1 LTDFPG
7 RFAALR
13 RALRSSRARAAL
25 VALAFA
31 VLSGCG
37 KKGPPLA
44 PYSSSPGAPAE
55 VTIRRKGDQVEI
67 HFKVPVANKD
77 GRRPAKIDHVEVY
90 ALTMPAETIHGDKEG
105 KEGKGGKGGKGR
117 KGGHGSSGSPGG
129 GPGAGGQAA
138 GAGHELPF
146 RKYGTVV
153 GSVLVR
159 KPPPK
164 PKEPKEGEPPPP
176 PPPPRTDPGLDQGDF
191 AVIVDTLTAASLT
204 PVEIPEK
211 ERAGSHPHE
220 DDHEHEAPEEKSG
233 KNALRALVTPP
244 ELGPPLPLPS
254 LRYYSLAGTNGKK
267 EGVFAPPIAV
277 PLEDLPPTPPTPT
290 VTVAE
295 GKIQV
300 AMVKPDGLRK
310 AVLPL
315 TPSPIPGSAA
325 PAGDAATAGT
335 PATTPAAQ
343 AAPGAA
349 PATAAVPSVPAA
361 ATPPPTGSAA
371 TPSAPGA
378 AKPADDD
385 QLAVPCTPAP
395 AAPAPATPSPDGTPA
410 PSVAPVPGAPTA
422 SAPASVAPVQAA
434 DTPKAGVQAAP
445 GDKPA
450 PPPCVPAP
458 TTLLP
463 AKLISTYPPPVYG
476 FMVYE
481 MAPAAFTAP
490 KQEPGAV
497 PPYPL
502 LLTPAP
508 VPAGT
513 WNDSRFVVG
522 VDRCYSVRLA
532 MTVGLITSE
541 SAGTPTVCVTT
552 VDTFPPAAPKNLQ
565 AVASEGTIS
574 LIWDAN
580 TEDDLAGY
588 IVLRGAAGSD
598 KLTAITPTPIKE
610 TTFRDTKIRAGV
622 RYAYVV
628 VAVDTATP
636 QNVSAQS
643 NRVEETAR

>member
-7 RFAALR
+7 RFALT

-25 VALAFA
+25 VALAF
-31 VLSGCG
+31 VILSGCG

-44 PYSSSPGAPAE
+44 PFSKSPAAPSE
-55 VTIRRKGDQVEI
+55 VTVRRKGDQVEI
-67 HFKVPVANKD
+67 HFKVPVANSD

-90 ALTMPAETIHGDKEG
+90 ALTMPAEKIDAEG
-105 KEGKGGKGGKGR
+105 KTGKGATGGKGGGTHGR
-117 KGGHGSSGSPGG
+117 QAGAA
-129 GPGAGGQAA
+129 AGGQGGGQ
-138 GAGHELPF
+138 GASRDLPF

-153 GSVLVR
+153 ASVLVR

-164 PKEPKEGEPPPP
+164 QKEPKEGEPPPP
-176 PPPPRTDPGLDQGDF
+176 PPPPRTDPGLDQGDL

-211 ERAGSHPHE
+211 ERSGSSHPHE
-220 DDHEHEAPEEKSG
+220 DDHEHEAAEVRTG
-233 KNALRALVTPP
+233 RNALRALVTPP

-254 LRYYSLAGTNGKK
+254 LRYYSLAGTNGKR
-267 EGVFAPPIAV
+267 EGVFAQPIAV

-300 AMVKPDGLRK
+300 AIVKPDGLRK
-310 AVLPL
+310 PVLPL
-315 TPSPIPGSAA
+315 SPSPIPASAA
-325 PAGDAATAGT
+325 PAGDAATAGK
-335 PATTPAAQ
+335 PAS
-343 AAPGAA
+343 AA
-349 PATAAVPSVPAA
+349 PAGDAATAGKPGATPGAPAA
-361 ATPPPTGSAA
+361 ATPAAPSAPPPTDAA
-371 TPSAPGA
+371 AAPSAPGA
-378 AKPADDD
+378 AKPAEDDE
-385 QLAVPCTPAP
+385 LAVPCTPAAP
-395 AAPAPATPSPDGTPA
+395 APSTAAPAGTPA
-410 PSVAPVPGAPTA
+410 PPAAPVTGAPTA
-422 SAPASVAPVQAA
+422 SAPAAPAA
-434 DTPKAGVQAAP
+434 AAPATATPIAGAQAAP
-445 GDKPA
+445 GGKPA
-450 PPPCVPAP
+450 PPPCVPGP
-458 TTLLP
+458 PTLLR

-481 MAPAAFTAP
+481 VAPAGFTAP

-508 VPAGT
+508 VQAGT

-522 VDRCYSVRLA
+522 VDRCYSVRLV
-532 MTVGLITSE
+532 MTVGQISSE

-580 TEDDLAGY
+580 TEADLAGY

-610 TTFRDTKIRAGV
+610 TTFRDTKIRAGA

-636 QNVSAQS
+636 QNVSGQS